1 MKNILFAISG
11 PSGVGKGTLVKML
24 LEGDENLVSSV
35 SCTTRAPRAGET
47 DGEDYFFIDRET
59 FEKKIAAGGFLEYDE
74 HFGNYYGTPLS
85 FVEETLQKKSVILEI
100 DVKGAM
106 SAKAKKPDTVTI
118 FIAPPSAEELK
129 KRLRGRHSESEEQ
142 IAERVA
148 RAEYEES
155 FAPQLYGDQ
164 RRPQRSL
171 HPIAVYHRIR
181 TGKRINRIKYRRKA
195 EKE

>member
-155 FAPQLYGDQ
+155 FAPQYDYT
-164 RRPQRSL
+164 
-171 HPIAVYHRIR
+171 V
-181 TGKRINRIKYRRKA
+181 INDDLNEAYTRLRFIIESERA
-195 EKE
+195 KE

>member
-1 MKNILFAISG
+1 MPMKNVLFAISG

-35 SCTTRAPRAGET
+35 SCTTRAPRAGEA
-47 DGEDYFFIDRET
+47 DGKDYFFIDRDT

-85 FVEETLQKKSVILEI
+85 FVEETLAKKSVILEI

-106 SAKAKKPDTVTI
+106 SAKAKKPDTVTV

-129 KRLRGRHSESEEQ
+129 KRLRGRQSESEQQ
-142 IAERVA
+142 ISERVA
-148 RAEYEES
+148 RAAYEES
-155 FAPQLYGDQ
+155 FA
-164 RRPQRSL
+164 RRYDYTVVNDDLQEAYARL
-171 HPIAVYHRIR
+171 RQIVETERAK
-181 TGKRINRIKYRRKA
+181 G
-195 EKE
+195 